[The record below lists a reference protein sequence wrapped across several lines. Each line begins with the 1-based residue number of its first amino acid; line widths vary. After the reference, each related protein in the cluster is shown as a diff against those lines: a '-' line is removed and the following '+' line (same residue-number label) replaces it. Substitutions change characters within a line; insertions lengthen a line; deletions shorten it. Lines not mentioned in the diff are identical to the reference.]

1 MKVFRLKEYSVLEK
15 KIISG
20 NMVPVLAVL
29 VLRFITTVEKNTA
42 VESPVVRLAVSVTA
56 ISRFGIM
63 YLLSL
68 KMTGKATIQNWKIK
82 TLIPVWD

>member
-1 MKVFRLKEYSVLEK
+1 MPVLE
-15 KIISG
+15 
-20 NMVPVLAVL
+20 AL